1 LIQQQRSSKGSVSVS
16 ATYLRD
22 MDENSSNKS
31 PLPLPFPKHVTIHDE
46 LKAADRK
53 ARANNADYLLSTIKN
68 AVLAVNDH
76 VKLSTRDAL
85 AKKNKAIDTIELAT
99 ISKTLK
105 NLAEARAVA
114 LASPVVAKSEEKA
127 TAKTAELA
135 LAAIRPR

>member
-1 LIQQQRSSKGSVSVS
+1 
-16 ATYLRD
+16 
-22 MDENSSNKS
+22 
-31 PLPLPFPKHVTIHDE
+31 
-46 LKAADRK
+46 
-53 ARANNADYLLSTIKN
+53 
-68 AVLAVNDH
+68 
-76 VKLSTRDAL
+76 L